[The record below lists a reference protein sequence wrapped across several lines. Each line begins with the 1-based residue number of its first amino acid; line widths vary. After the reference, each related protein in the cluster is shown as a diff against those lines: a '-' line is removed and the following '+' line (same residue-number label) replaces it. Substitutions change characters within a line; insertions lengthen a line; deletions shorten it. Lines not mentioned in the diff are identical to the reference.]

1 MMKNAYALILAA
13 ILFVSANRPVLANDV
28 TVSTATELQNAIQS
42 AQGGDS
48 ILLLSGN
55 YGDLTVSGRNPA
67 ATVFIRAATG
77 ATPVFTHL
85 RVQNSSNWTIVDVEV
100 RPRYSSGADGTNAVV
115 LDGDHL
121 ALEDSRINYADD
133 VSSWTAADWL
143 ARAGNG
149 ISMEGTAV
157 TVRNNTINAVDHGI
171 NSSTTDSL
179 VSGNVIANFRGDG
192 IRGLGDRMV
201 YEYNTIKNSYAVD
214 DNHDDGFQSWSYGT
228 GGVGTG
234 VVRDVT
240 LRGNTIINFED
251 PNQPYR
257 STLQG
262 IGLFDGM
269 FEGWIVEN
277 NLVITDHWHGISFY
291 GAINCRIINNTVV
304 DNDAAPSP
312 DPWIM
317 VNNHK
322 NGTASS
328 GVIVRNNIATDY
340 SLTGGVTTDHNLE
353 ITMANA
359 AAYFVNPAGG
369 NGDYHL
375 RATSPAID
383 AGSGSGAPAR
393 DKDGALRPQGITW
406 DIGAYESAP
415 LLALQG
421 ALADHAIHLS
431 WTTNTPL
438 SPSATWRITYTGPA
452 GDQASPISGLP
463 EPTRAYVV
471 TGLTNYVPYT
481 VTLNAVLDG
490 TAVLTDT
497 MTVMPTDRW
506 ISIPMISR

>member
-1 MMKNAYALILAA
+1 
-13 ILFVSANRPVLANDV
+13 
-28 TVSTATELQNAIQS
+28 
-42 AQGGDS
+42 
-48 ILLLSGN
+48 
-55 YGDLTVSGRNPA
+55 
-67 ATVFIRAATG
+67 
-77 ATPVFTHL
+77 
-85 RVQNSSNWTIVDVEV
+85 
-100 RPRYSSGADGTNAVV
+100 
-115 LDGDHL
+115 
-121 ALEDSRINYADD
+121 
-133 VSSWTAADWL
+133 
-143 ARAGNG
+143 
-149 ISMEGTAV
+149 
-157 TVRNNTINAVDHGI
+157 
-171 NSSTTDSL
+171 
-179 VSGNVIANFRGDG
+179 
-192 IRGLGDRMV
+192 
-201 YEYNTIKNSYAVD
+201 
-214 DNHDDGFQSWSYGT
+214 
-228 GGVGTG
+228 
-234 VVRDVT
+234 
-240 LRGNTIINFED
+240 
-251 PNQPYR
+251 
-257 STLQG
+257 
-262 IGLFDGM
+262 M

-277 NLVITDHWHGISFY
+277 NVVITDHWHGISFY

-322 NGTASS
+322 NGTPSS

-359 AAYFVNPAGG
+359 ATYFVNPAGG

-375 RATSPAID
+375 RAASPAID

-393 DKDGALRPQGITW
+393 DKDGALRPQGVTW

-431 WTTNTPL
+431 WTTNAPL

-471 TGLTNYVPYT
+471 TGLTNYIPYT

-497 MTVMPTDRW
+497 VTVMPTDRW